1 MPLNRISPKRKATT
15 TLGHNST
22 FAVSKVKKEKRVYS
36 IAEMKASGLLK
47 RASKLGDSKSER
59 AKWKAKADKYFSE
72 FIRLRDA
79 GPDGMVTCITN
90 PKVRKHWR
98 EVDCGHWIS
107 RAKEST
113 RYDER
118 NANGQSKQAN
128 RFQGGHFLE
137 HGLAIDRKFGPGTR
151 EALEKKAGQLCKRTV
166 SDYRFIA
173 ETYKSR
179 VQWIKE
185 HYPDKYATRKAA

>member
-1 MPLNRISPKRKATT
+1 
-15 TLGHNST
+15 
-22 FAVSKVKKEKRVYS
+22 
-36 IAEMKASGLLK
+36 
-47 RASKLGDSKSER
+47 
-59 AKWKAKADKYFSE
+59 
-72 FIRLRDA
+72 
-79 GPDGMVTCITN
+79 MVTCITN
-90 PKVRKHWR
+90 PKIRKHWR

-151 EALEKKAGQLCKRTV
+151 EALEKKAGQVCKRTV
-166 SDYRFIA
+166 SDYLFIA
-173 ETYKSR
+173 DTYAKRVALIKQMEPERYSR
-179 VQWIKE
+179 
-185 HYPDKYATRKAA
+185 TAA

>member
-1 MPLNRISPKRKATT
+1 M
-15 TLGHNST
+15 
-22 FAVSKVKKEKRVYS
+22 SK
-36 IAEMKASGLLK
+36 K
-47 RASKLGDSKSER
+47 RAAAIKDGTVKARGTFIVDLAAIRDRQGAMGAKVADTLFGKAKGVDSQREARKK
-59 AKWKAKADKYFSE
+59 AKAKADKWFSE
-72 FIRLRDA
+72 WIRLRDA
-79 GPDGMVTCITN
+79 DANGMVTCITN
-90 PKVRKHWR
+90 PKIRKHWR

-151 EALEKKAGQLCKRTV
+151 EALEKKAGQVCKRTV
-166 SDYRFIA
+166 SDYLFIA
-173 ETYKSR
+173 DTYAKRVALIKQMEPERYSR
-179 VQWIKE
+179 
-185 HYPDKYATRKAA
+185 TAA